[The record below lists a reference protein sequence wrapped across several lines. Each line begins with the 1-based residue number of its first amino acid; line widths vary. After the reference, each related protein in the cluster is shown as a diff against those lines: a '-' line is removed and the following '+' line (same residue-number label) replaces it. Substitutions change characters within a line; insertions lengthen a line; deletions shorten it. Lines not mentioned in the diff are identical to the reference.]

1 MFLEMF
7 LSKTAEKEN
16 EEMRISAEIVKQEQM
31 TQREKDRKLQKVTL
45 EKNSIA
51 KKFRTE
57 KDMEEEEKRLEL
69 EHIQQMKV
77 AKGE

>member
-16 EEMRISAEIVKQEQM
+16 EEMRISAEIVKQEQHE
-31 TQREKDRKLQKVTL
+31 QKEKDRKLQKVTL

-51 KKFRTE
+51 KKFHTE
-57 KDMEEEEKRLEL
+57 KDKEEEKMGLEI
-69 EHIQQMKV
+69 ERKQQMKV